1 MDQIVVRRV
10 TPEQY
15 DRAVQLAG
23 LALPIEQTRQ
33 WADLDSVT
41 GDREV
46 GAYFVARR
54 KADTVAV
61 MYATKMKSSGI
72 QYLWARNGP
81 VWVNEPSDAE
91 EDELLTA
98 LRHTVRKEFP
108 LAAFLR
114 LHSRPEAE
122 GTRPIISTITFDA
135 TVVLDLEGD
144 DEQILSKFKSRGR
157 RDVRKSMRESSLEV
171 RDETENALADF
182 SPYYE
187 VMQETAKRDGF
198 FPPEKHYF
206 ESILKSL
213 GRDRSMIVAARAG
226 DELGAWSLLTMSDG
240 GAQRMYAA
248 TNELGLQE
256 RANDLMVYKEALLVR
271 DKGCT
276 TFDLMGIGSD
286 LSPSLLSLNEF
297 KTKFSNEIKQVRPA
311 RDLALHRSV
320 TALLSLRRDVKD
332 KLARYQ
338 MPESTREAK
347 FLPVIIGG
355 GIEAYA
361 LARQFNDEFN
371 TRVIC
376 ISRAPSQAIV
386 LSDFIDWVQPVD
398 TSTPEGVLSIL
409 EDVAEKHPDKKLVL
423 MTNAD
428 PMIDKVVTIRE
439 QLPEAYV
446 CAFPSRETLDAV
458 SDKASFK
465 EICEEVGMDTARFVE
480 IKPGES
486 YDADLKFPVVAKPA
500 LSAEFEKLDLPNK
513 HKVYYFETEEE
524 LRAFLADLKEHGYEG
539 AFVVEEYIPGGDSQ
553 IRSITA
559 YVDTRGKLVMLSHAQ
574 VALQDHRPSL
584 VGNPVA
590 MITSP
595 NEKIFQKVQKFFQK
609 VDYQGFANFDIKVD
623 PRDGTEYFLEV
634 NPRIGRNS
642 AYVFAAGI
650 NPMQVLV
657 NDVVFGNGSK
667 LKKAP
672 KEAFYTLVPTSVAT
686 KWTDDP
692 ELAEKMK
699 TLEAKGRAFNPLKN
713 PIESQWK
720 RDVFL
725 TLRDARFHR
734 IFRQFPPA
742 EL

>member
-1 MDQIVVRRV
+1 MSAASWSR
-10 TPEQY
+10 
-15 DRAVQLAG
+15 
-23 LALPIEQTRQ
+23 LPIEQTRQ

-355 GIEAYA
+355 GIG
-361 LARQFNDEFN
+361 LRTGPPVQRRVQHARHLHLP
-371 TRVIC
+371 
-376 ISRAPSQAIV
+376 RAVAGDS
-386 LSDFIDWVQPVD
+386 PVRLHRLGP
-398 TSTPEGVLSIL
+398 TGRQSTPEGVLSIL

-439 QLPEAYV
+439 QLPKRMCV
-446 CAFPSRETLDAV
+446 LS
-458 SDKASFK
+458 
-465 EICEEVGMDTARFVE
+465 
-480 IKPGES
+480 
-486 YDADLKFPVVAKPA
+486 VA
-500 LSAEFEKLDLPNK
+500 
-513 HKVYYFETEEE
+513 
-524 LRAFLADLKEHGYEG
+524 
-539 AFVVEEYIPGGDSQ
+539 
-553 IRSITA
+553 
-559 YVDTRGKLVMLSHAQ
+559 
-574 VALQDHRPSL
+574 
-584 VGNPVA
+584 
-590 MITSP
+590 
-595 NEKIFQKVQKFFQK
+595 
-609 VDYQGFANFDIKVD
+609 
-623 PRDGTEYFLEV
+623 
-634 NPRIGRNS
+634 RNS
-642 AYVFAAGI
+642 
-650 NPMQVLV
+650 
-657 NDVVFGNGSK
+657 
-667 LKKAP
+667 
-672 KEAFYTLVPTSVAT
+672 
-686 KWTDDP
+686 
-692 ELAEKMK
+692 
-699 TLEAKGRAFNPLKN
+699 R
-713 PIESQWK
+713 
-720 RDVFL
+720 RC
-725 TLRDARFHR
+725 
-734 IFRQFPPA
+734 FR
-742 EL
+742 

>member
-15 DRAVQLAG
+15 ERAVQIADLD
-23 LALPIEQTRQ
+23 LPVEQTRS
-33 WADLDSVT
+33 WARLDSVT
-41 GDREV
+41 DGRAE

-61 MYATKMKSSGI
+61 LYAAKMKSSGV

-81 VWVNEPSDAE
+81 VWVNEPTPEE
-91 EDELLTA
+91 EDELLIA
-98 LRHTVRKEFP
+98 LRSTVRREFP

-114 LHSRPEAE
+114 LHARPEAV

-144 DEQILSKFKSRGR
+144 DDEVLSKFKSRGR
-157 RDVRKSMRESSLEV
+157 RDVRKAIRESSLEIS
-171 RDETENALADF
+171 DETEQAIADF
-182 SPYYE
+182 TPYYA
-187 VMQETAKRDGF
+187 VMKETAERDGF
-198 FPPEKHYF
+198 FPPEKRYF
-206 ESILKSL
+206 ESVLDAL
-213 GRDRSMIVAARAG
+213 GKDHAMLVAARDG
-226 DELGAWSLLTMSDG
+226 YELGAWSLLTMSDG
-240 GAQRMYAA
+240 GGQRMYAA
-248 TNELGLQE
+248 TNELGLRQ
-256 RANDLMVYKEALLVR
+256 RANDLMVYREALLLR
-271 DKGCT
+271 DRGCK

-297 KTKFSNEIKQVRPA
+297 KTKFSEEIKAVRPA

-320 TALLSLRRDVKD
+320 TSLLGVRRDLRE
-332 KLARYQ
+332 KLARYKS
-338 MPESTREAK
+338 PESTREAK

-386 LSDFIDWVQPVD
+386 LSDFIDWIQPDD
-398 TSTPEGVLSIL
+398 TSTPAGVLSTL
-409 EDVAEKHPDKKLVL
+409 EDVAQKNPEKKLVL

-428 PMIDKVVTIRE
+428 PMIEKVVTIRE
-439 QLPEAYV
+439 ELPDAYV
-446 CAFPSRETLDAV
+446 CAFPSRQTLDAV

-465 EICEEVGMDTARFVE
+465 QICEEVGMDTARFVE
-480 IKPGES
+480 VKPGES
-486 YDADLKFPVVAKPA
+486 YDANLKFPVVAKPA
-500 LSAEFEKLDLPNK
+500 LSAEFEKLDIPNK
-513 HKVYYFETEEE
+513 HKVYYFETEAE
-524 LRAFLADLKEHGYEG
+524 LRALLADLDEHGYEG
-539 AFVVEEYIPGGDSQ
+539 TFVVEEYIPGGDSQ

-595 NEKIFQKVQKFFQK
+595 NEKFFQKVQKFFQK

-642 AYVFAAGI
+642 GYVFAAGI

-699 TLEAKGRAFNPLKN
+699 KLEAKGRSFNPLKN

-734 IFRQFPPA
+734 IFRQYPPA